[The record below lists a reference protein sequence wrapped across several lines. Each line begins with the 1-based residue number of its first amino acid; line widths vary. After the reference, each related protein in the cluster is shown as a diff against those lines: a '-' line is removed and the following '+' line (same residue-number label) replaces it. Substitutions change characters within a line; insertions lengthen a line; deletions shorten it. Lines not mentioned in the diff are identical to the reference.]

1 MMLATPAMAAVGLV
15 TLLTLVLYAW
25 VLSAVGKAR
34 GKYKVAAPTMTGP
47 PEFERAVRVQANTL
61 EQMVPF
67 LVALWLAAVSFHAL
81 LAAAVGVVWL
91 IGRALYALAYWR
103 DPSKRGTGFSIG
115 SFATVALMI
124 LALIGIV
131 QRLIA

>member
-15 TLLTLVLYAW
+15 TLLALVLFLW
-25 VLSAVGKAR
+25 VTTEVSRAR
-34 GKYKVAAPTMTGP
+34 GKYKVAAPAIDGP
-47 PEFERAVRVQANTL
+47 PEFERTVRVQTNTL
-61 EQMVPF
+61 EQLVPF
-67 LVALWLAAVSFHAL
+67 LAALWLSAAAFHAW

-91 IGRALYALAYWR
+91 IGRVLYALAYWR
-103 DPSKRGTGFSIG
+103 DPAKRGTGFVVGSI
-115 SFATVALMI
+115 ATVALMI